1 MTDNDLEYLATMT
14 VADFKRFKKALAILT
29 RANITRITAISI
41 LVDAHRNT
49 NRWRQQDIARR
60 A

>member
-14 VADFKRFKKALAILT
+14 VADFKRFKKSLAILT
-29 RANITRITAISI
+29 RSAILRTTAISI
-41 LVDAHRNT
+41 LIDAHRNI
-49 NRWRQQDIARR
+49 NRWRQQDRAR